1 MRLKIDSA
9 NVFGAAEVDRA
20 GEANGER
27 GKMDTFWFLRLG
39 LSLPHLSV
47 LINQPR
53 KERSTECRMA
63 LGAGR
68 ATGGERVSHPCRGHK
83 PHPTCPPG
91 PHHQGKEHQ
100 GSASSS

>member
-20 GEANGER
+20 GEANDER

-53 KERSTECRMA
+53 KETLIHRVQD
-63 LGAGR
+63 G
-68 ATGGERVSHPCRGHK
+68 TGSRESHWG
-83 PHPTCPPG
+83 
-91 PHHQGKEHQ
+91 
-100 GSASSS
+100 